1 MIHVKKRTITLN
13 CDMGESFGNWQMG
26 NDELVMPWID
36 MANIACGFHASDPH
50 VMSRTIDYAIQH
62 DVQIGAHP
70 GYPDLQGFGRRS
82 MSFTEEELCELIIYQ
97 VGALKALCE
106 SKNTEVSY
114 VKPHGALYH
123 DMMNSKDV
131 FRAVVDAV
139 SCFNLPL
146 MILASSNNQE
156 YLEIADRYD
165 VPLLFE
171 AFADRTYLANG
182 KLTPRD
188 RPNAVLKTE
197 ESIIS
202 QVRQIAEY
210 GKITSSDGVVI
221 AIEAD
226 TLCVHGDNVE
236 AIELI
241 AKIRAQLEP

>member
-13 CDMGESFGNWQMG
+13 CDMGESFGNWKMG

-123 DMMNSKDV
+123 DMMNNKDV

-156 YLEIADRYD
+156 YLDIADRYD

-210 GKITSSDGVVI
+210 GKITSSDGVVV

-226 TLCVHGDNVE
+226 TLCVHGDNAE